1 MVDFL
6 IQKCGLSIEKA
17 DRASKTLTRI
27 KSPEKPESVLKFVKQ
42 SGFNDTHIRN
52 AISKQPK
59 LLAASIENHLQPIIS
74 YLIVFLNTDDSIVRA
89 IKKWTK
95 ILTYD
100 LHKQIIPSIEVL
112 QKCGIPD
119 QQISSLLRTNPFF
132 VTQGTQWV
140 ESLVTRVERFG
151 IGRGSGMFVYA
162 VLAMGR
168 MGETTMDA
176 KVELLKSFGWSEQD
190 ILVAFQK

>member
-6 IQKCGLSIEKA
+6 IQKCGLSIERA